1 MKKESIILF
10 ILCILTTNALAQ
22 EYHPFVEEGKVWV
35 VDGYVYEMKGDTVYN
50 GKTWKKLS
58 IADVRLYNDGTYELK
73 GYFICFCRE
82 DNHRVYFLNPTRED
96 TKKDSI
102 GILFMDF
109 NAK

>member
-1 MKKESIILF
+1 MENESFVIPLGAELEF
-10 ILCILTTNALAQ
+10 IYGTIECKIW
-22 EYHPFVEEGKVWV
+22 G
-35 VDGYVYEMKGDTVYN
+35 VDDHVYEMKGDTVYN

-109 NAK
+109 NAQ